1 MFTLPPAGIKK
12 QACYARKCVQVKT
25 DPLAAS
31 PKKRSNKPAAGFPS
45 MFAEPV
51 GGFADFDEV
60 RSPSSP
66 RPIHFAFSS
75 HHPPHAIST
84 HGHPNPTPR

>member
-1 MFTLPPAGIKK
+1 MFT
-12 QACYARKCVQVKT
+12 
-25 DPLAAS
+25 
-31 PKKRSNKPAAGFPS
+31 
-45 MFAEPV
+45 EPV